1 MTTTDRLTART
12 VPSTA
17 PLSPA
22 TTRTVTTT
30 TARSA
35 PSRHEQPRTPSMLRR
50 LRIELRKTTDTVS
63 GSVLTAVTVAAAPL
77 LVVLWIATEGAEGMT
92 IDVIVGAG
100 SLAAAFLVPILSAI
114 VITSEWGQGSIVTT
128 FAMDHARLRVM
139 AAKILA
145 GLVVTVVV
153 AAACIGSSL
162 LVATL
167 AGIDLGAPRD
177 VVGTCFGVAG
187 ALLLYSLLGS
197 AWGALTLNTP
207 FAIVLA
213 LAGPQV
219 ANTLVTLMSD
229 RLADA
234 GPWFQFSYVIGD
246 LTQGTVESWPKLL
259 SVVALWIVVPL
270 LLGLRR
276 VQRADIA

>member
-1 MTTTDRLTART
+1 MITTGTPTAPPT
-12 VPSTA
+12 SSTA

-22 TTRTVTTT
+22 TQ
-30 TARSA
+30 AA
-35 PSRHEQPRTPSMLRR
+35 PSTTSRHGHLRKPSMLRR
-50 LRIELRKTTDTVS
+50 LRIELGKTTDTIS
-63 GSVLTAVTVAAAPL
+63 GSVLTAVTIAAAPL
-77 LVVLWIATEGAEGMT
+77 LVILWITTEGSEGMT

-128 FAMDHARLRVM
+128 FAMDHARLKVM
-139 AAKILA
+139 VAKILA

-162 LVATL
+162 LVATI
-167 AGIDLGAPRD
+167 AGIDLGPARD
-177 VVGTCFGVAG
+177 VLGTCLGVAG
-187 ALLLYSLLGS
+187 ALVLYSLLGS

-234 GPWFQFSYVIGD
+234 GPWFQFSYVVGD
-246 LTQGTVESWPKLL
+246 LTQGAVESWPKLV

>member
-1 MTTTDRLTART
+1 MITADPT
-12 VPSTA
+12 TA
-17 PLSPA
+17 PPTSSTDAPVPA
-22 TTRTVTTT
+22 TQATPW
-30 TARSA
+30 AA
-35 PSRHEQPRTPSMLRR
+35 SRHGTLRRPSMLHR
-50 LRIELRKTTDTVS
+50 LRIELRKTTDTIS
-63 GSVLTAVTVAAAPL
+63 GSVLTAVTIAAAPL
-77 LVVLWIATEGAEGMT
+77 LVVLWMATEGTEGMT
-92 IDVIVGAG
+92 IDLIVGAG

-128 FAMDHARLRVM
+128 FAMDHARLKVM
-139 AAKILA
+139 AAKVLA

-167 AGIDLGAPRD
+167 AGIDLGPGRD
-177 VVGTCFGVAG
+177 VLTTCLGVSG
-187 ALLLYSLLGS
+187 ALVLYSLLGS
-197 AWGALTLNTP
+197 ACGALTLSTP

-234 GPWFQFSYVIGD
+234 GPWFQFSHVVGD

-259 SVVALWIVVPL
+259 SVVVLWIVVPL
-270 LLGLRR
+270 ALGLRR

>member
-1 MTTTDRLTART
+1 MITTDHATAPPT
-12 VPSTA
+12 SSAA
-17 PLSPA
+17 PLSSV
-22 TTRTVTTT
+22 TRTAASTT
-30 TARSA
+30 
-35 PSRHEQPRTPSMLRR
+35 SRQHQLRKPSMLRR
-50 LRIELRKTTDTVS
+50 LRIELRKTTDTIS
-63 GSVLTAVTVAAAPL
+63 GSVLTAVTIAAAPL
-77 LVVLWIATEGAEGMT
+77 LVVLWITMEGTEGMT

-128 FAMDHARLRVM
+128 FAMDHARLKVM
-139 AAKILA
+139 VAKILA

-162 LVATL
+162 LVATI
-167 AGIDLGAPRD
+167 AGIDLGPARD
-177 VVGTCFGVAG
+177 VLGTCLGVAG
-187 ALLLYSLLGS
+187 ALVLYSLLGS
-197 AWGALTLNTP
+197 AWGALTLSTP
-207 FAIVLA
+207 LAIVLA

-229 RLADA
+229 RLGDA

-246 LTQGTVESWPKLL
+246 LTQGTVESWPKLV
-259 SVVALWIVVPL
+259 SVIALWIVIPL
-270 LLGLRR
+270 VLGLRR